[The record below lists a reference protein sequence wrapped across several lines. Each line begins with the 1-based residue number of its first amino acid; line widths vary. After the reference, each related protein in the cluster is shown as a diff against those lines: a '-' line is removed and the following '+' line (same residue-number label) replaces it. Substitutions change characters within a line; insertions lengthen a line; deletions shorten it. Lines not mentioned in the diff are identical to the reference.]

1 MMDSSGHG
9 GLWRR
14 ASVKA
19 RRVSINVAFPPWFFK
34 GTKYVKTVGESTFFI
49 SFMIFLAL
57 FSIFS
62 DDIRLSSTTK
72 SADLSFEAVI
82 SVIFFILIIEILM
95 SCYYKEDYMTLP
107 SFKKRS
113 KDKGPPTWKSYY
125 KRFSFGSFYFW
136 LDLIASFS
144 LVVEVR
150 FLSAL
155 IFFLSRI

>member
-14 ASVKA
+14 ASVKV
-19 RRVSINVAFPPWFFK
+19 RRVSINVAFPTGFFQ
-34 GTKYVKTVGESTFFI
+34 GAKYVKTVGESTVFI

-62 DDIRLSSTTK
+62 DDIRLSSTSK

-82 SVIFFILIIEILM
+82 SVIFFILVIEILM

-113 KDKGPPTWKSYY
+113 KDKGPPTWKSYI
-125 KRFSFGSFYFW
+125 KRFRFGSFYFW
-136 LDLIASFS
+136 LDCIATFS
-144 LVVEVR
+144 LLTEV
-150 FLSAL
+150 SKKGSG
-155 IFFLSRI
+155 I